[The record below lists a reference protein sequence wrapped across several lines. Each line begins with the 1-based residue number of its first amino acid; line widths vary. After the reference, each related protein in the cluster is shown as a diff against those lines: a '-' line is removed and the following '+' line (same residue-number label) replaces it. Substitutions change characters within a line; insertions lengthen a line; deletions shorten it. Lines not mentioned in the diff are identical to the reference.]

1 MSLWIFSMCFQQVR
15 AQTVSKP
22 ALLGY
27 WQDWND
33 AGSPYIP
40 LNQVDA
46 RYNNIEV
53 AFAVPI
59 NGTLYQIGFTP
70 ISGTQAD
77 FISQIQT
84 LQSQGRKVIVSIG
97 GESDPV
103 SIQTAAQRDIFI
115 SSLDGV
121 LNTYG
126 FDGVDID
133 FEGGSLSVSGGTI
146 AAPVDAP
153 IVNLI
158 AGLKQVMQDY
168 RASHNNKKLLLT
180 MAPETADVQ
189 GGMSAYGGI
198 WGSQLPVINA
208 LRDSLDILQVQLYNT
223 GSMFGIDGKIYT
235 ESTADFIVAE
245 TEAVIKGFNT
255 AGGAFAGLPASKVA
269 IGLPA
274 CASAAGGG
282 FTDTATVRMAINYLL
297 GKGPKPGS
305 YTLLQAGGYPSLG
318 GMMDWSINWDKVCS
332 NNTYAANF
340 QKIFGNTVVVT
351 QPPVVS
357 SAATVSGTVGTA
369 FNYSIAAT
377 NNPTSYSATALPGGL
392 TINTSTGV
400 ISGTPTTAATSTV
413 TVSAINSGGTGTK
426 AVTIT
431 IAPAVPGVPVISS
444 APTVNGTV
452 GTAFTYTITAT
463 GTPTSYAI
471 GGTLPAGLT
480 FSGNTISGMPA
491 ITGTFTDTVKATNA
505 SGTGKQVITITI
517 ISINIPVITGA
528 PTASGTVG
536 TAFNYNITGTN
547 NPTSFAVTGTLP
559 AGITVSG
566 ATISGIP
573 TAAGT
578 FVTTIKATNA
588 GGTGTATLTIS
599 IGTAGT
605 CTIPAW
611 NAATQYVG
619 SSVVSRGGN
628 QYTAKWWT
636 QGEDPLLKS
645 GQYDVWQL
653 NGPCG
658 GGAVNVNPTIA
669 INSPVNNASFTAPA
683 NIVIAATATDADGTV
698 AKVDFYNGSTLL
710 GTVTAAPYNFTW
722 SNVAAGSYTITA
734 KATDNAGGTT
744 ASAAITITVNSV
756 ANINP
761 SIAITAPATNATY
774 AAPATVV
781 ITATA
786 ADADGTVAKVD
797 FYNGS
802 TLLGTVTSAPYNFTW
817 ANVVAGTYTLTA
829 KATDNVGG
837 SAISASIAITVTTAT
852 GPDACATIPQ
862 YVSAGGNYAPGS
874 IVKNAGN
881 QYQCKPWPYSGWCS
895 IAPSAYAPGT
905 GTNWTDAWTLVG
917 SCTATQSRFE
927 FTDSG
932 ENKTGTSANDV
943 TLYPNPGAS
952 GKAAAITL
960 LFDVAPGDI
969 ELNVIDANGKIV
981 ATQHYSN
988 VERSQQVSLPAL
1000 SGGFY
1005 FIHIQGEH
1013 TVWNKK
1019 YLIQ

>member
-1 MSLWIFSMCFQQVR
+1 MCFQQVR
-15 AQTVSKP
+15 AQTVAKP

-27 WQDWND
+27 WQDWDD
-33 AGSPYIP
+33 ASSPYIQID
-40 LNQVDA
+40 QVDSC
-46 RYNNIEV
+46 YNNVVV

-59 NGTLYQIGFTP
+59 NGTLYQIGYTP
-70 ISGTQAD
+70 ISGTSAA

-84 LQSQGRKVIVSIG
+84 LQSQGKKVIVSIG

-103 SIQTAAQRDIFI
+103 SIQTAAQRDIFV

-133 FEGGSLSVSGGTI
+133 FEGTSLSISGGTI

-158 AGLKQVMQDY
+158 GGLKQVMQDY
-168 RASHNNKKLLLT
+168 RASHNKKMLLT

-223 GSMFGIDGKIYT
+223 GSMYGVDGKIYT
-235 ESTADFIVAE
+235 EGTADFIVAE
-245 TEAVIKGFNT
+245 TEAVIQGFNT

-274 CASAAGGG
+274 CAGAAGGG
-282 FTDTATVRMAINYLL
+282 FTDTATVRMAVNYLL

-305 YTLLQAGGYPSLG
+305 YTLQQAGGYPSLG

-351 QPPVVS
+351 QPPVISS
-357 SAATVSGTVGTA
+357 SATASGTVGTA
-369 FNYSIAAT
+369 FNYNITAT
-377 NNPTSYSATALPGGL
+377 NTPTSYAATTLPGGL

-400 ISGTPTTAATSTV
+400 ISGMPTVAATSTV
-413 TVSAINSGGTGTK
+413 TISAINAGGTGTK
-426 AVTIT
+426 VVTIT
-431 IAPAVPGVPVISS
+431 IAPATPSVPVISS
-444 APTVNGTV
+444 APTANGTV
-452 GTAFTYTITAT
+452 GTVFSYNITAT
-463 GTPTSYAI
+463 GSPTSYSV

-480 FSGNTISGMPA
+480 FAGSTISGTPTA
-491 ITGTFTDTVKATNA
+491 AGTFIDTVKATNA
-505 SGTGKQVITITI
+505 SGTGKQSITITI
-517 ISINIPVITGA
+517 ISINSPVITSA
-528 PTASGTVG
+528 ATASGIVG
-536 TAFNYNITGTN
+536 TTFSYSIAATN

-559 AGITVSG
+559 AGLTVSG
-566 ATISGIP
+566 ATISGTP
-573 TAAGT
+573 TASGT

-588 GGTGTATLTIS
+588 GGTGAATLTIS
-599 IGTAGT
+599 IAAAGT

-636 QGEDPLLKS
+636 QNDDPLLNS

-658 GGAVNVNPTIA
+658 GGAVNINPTVA
-669 INSPVNNASFTAPA
+669 INSPANNASFTAPA
-683 NIVIAATATDADGTV
+683 NIVIAATAADVDGTV

-710 GTVTAAPYNFTW
+710 GTATTSPYSLTW
-722 SNVAAGSYTITA
+722 SNVVAGSYTITA

-744 ASAAITITVNSV
+744 TSTGINITVNSA

-761 SIAITAPATNATY
+761 TIAITAPANNATY
-774 AAPATVV
+774 TAPATVV

-802 TLLGTVTSAPYNFTW
+802 TLLGTVTSVPYNFTW
-817 ANVVAGTYTLTA
+817 TNVAAGTYTLTA
-829 KATDNVGG
+829 KATDNAGG
-837 SAISASIAITVTTAT
+837 TAISATTDITVNAAT
-852 GPDACATIPQ
+852 GPDACATIAQ
-862 YVSAGGNYAPGS
+862 YVSTGGNYGPGS
-874 IVKNAGN
+874 IVKNDGN

-905 GTNWTDAWTLVG
+905 GTNWTDAWTLIG
-917 SCTATQSRFE
+917 SCTAAQSRAE
-927 FTDSG
+927 FVDPV
-932 ENKTGTSANDV
+932 ENKTDTSTNDV

-952 GKAAAITL
+952 GKASTITL
-960 LFDVAPGDI
+960 LFDTAPGDI
-969 ELNVIDANGKIV
+969 LLNVIDANGKTV
-981 ATQHYSN
+981 ATQHYST
-988 VERSQQVSLPAL
+988 VERSQQVTLPAL
-1000 SGGFY
+1000 SSGFY
-1005 FIHIQGEH
+1005 FIRIQGES
-1013 TVWNKK
+1013 TIWNKK

>member
-1 MSLWIFSMCFQQVR
+1 MCFQQVR

-27 WQDWND
+27 WQDWDD

-40 LNQVDA
+40 LSQVDA
-46 RYNNIEV
+46 RYNNVVV
-53 AFAVPI
+53 AFAVPV
-59 NGTLYQIGFTP
+59 NGTVYQIGFTP

-77 FISQIQT
+77 FISQIQA

-97 GESDPV
+97 GETDPV

-133 FEGGSLSVSGGTI
+133 FEGSSLSVSGGTI

-168 RASHNNKKLLLT
+168 RAAHNKKLLLT

-223 GSMFGIDGKIYT
+223 GSMFGVDGKIYT
-235 ESTADFIVAE
+235 EGTADFIVAE

-282 FTDTATVRMAINYLL
+282 FTDTATVRIAINYLL

-305 YTLLQAGGYPSLG
+305 YTLEQAGGYPSLG

-340 QKIFGNTVVVT
+340 QRIFGNTVVVT

-357 SAATVSGTVGTA
+357 SAATANGTVGTA
-369 FNYSIAAT
+369 FNYSITAT
-377 NNPTSYSATALPGGL
+377 NSPTSYSATTLPGGL
-392 TINTSTGV
+392 TINTSTG
-400 ISGTPTTAATSTV
+400 IITGIPAAAVTSTV
-413 TVSAINSGGTGTK
+413 TVSAINAGGTGTK

-431 IAPAVPGVPVISS
+431 IAPAIPGAPVISS
-444 APTVNGTV
+444 APTVNGTI
-452 GTAFTYTITAT
+452 GTAFTYNITAT
-463 GTPTSYAI
+463 GIPTSYSV

-480 FSGNTISGMPA
+480 FSGSTISGTPTVA
-491 ITGTFTDTVKATNA
+491 GTYTDTVKATNA
-505 SGTGKQVITITI
+505 SGTAKQIITITI
-517 ISINIPVITGA
+517 ISINSPVITSA

-536 TAFNYNITGTN
+536 AIFSYNIAATD
-547 NPTSFAVTGTLP
+547 NPVRFAVTGTLP
-559 AGITVSG
+559 AGLTVSG
-566 ATISGIP
+566 ATISGTP

-605 CTIPAW
+605 CTVPAW

-636 QGEDPLLKS
+636 QNEDPLLKS

-658 GGAVNVNPTIA
+658 GGTVNINPTVA
-669 INSPVNNASFTAPA
+669 INSPENSTSFTAPA
-683 NIVIAATATDADGTV
+683 NIVITATAADADGTV
-698 AKVDFYNGSTLL
+698 ARVDFYNGSTLL
-710 GTVTAAPYNFTW
+710 GTATASPYSFAWNNVT
-722 SNVAAGSYTITA
+722 AGSYTITA
-734 KATDNAGGTT
+734 KATDNAGGTST
-744 ASAAITITVNSV
+744 SAAISITINSV

-761 SIAITAPATNATY
+761 TIAITAPAINATY
-774 AAPATVV
+774 TTPATVV
-781 ITATA
+781 IAAAA
-786 ADADGTVAKVD
+786 ADANGTIAKVD
-797 FYNGS
+797 FYNGT
-802 TLLGTVTSAPYNFTW
+802 TLLGTSTTAPYNFTW
-817 ANVVAGTYTLTA
+817 SNVAAGTYTLTA
-829 KATDNVGG
+829 KATDNAGG
-837 SAISASIAITVTTAT
+837 SATSAPVAITVTATT
-852 GPDACATIPQ
+852 GPDACATIAQ
-862 YVSAGGNYAPGS
+862 YASTGGNYGPGS
-874 IVKNAGN
+874 IVKNQGN

-917 SCTATQSRFE
+917 SCTATQSRSE
-927 FTDSG
+927 LEDPAETKSG
-932 ENKTGTSANDV
+932 TTANDV

-952 GKAAAITL
+952 GRAATITL
-960 LFDVAPGDI
+960 LFDAAPGDI
-969 ELNVIDANGKIV
+969 QLNVIDANGKTV

-988 VERSQQVSLPAL
+988 VEKSQQVALPAL
-1000 SGGFY
+1000 SSGFY

-1013 TVWNKK
+1013 AVWNKK